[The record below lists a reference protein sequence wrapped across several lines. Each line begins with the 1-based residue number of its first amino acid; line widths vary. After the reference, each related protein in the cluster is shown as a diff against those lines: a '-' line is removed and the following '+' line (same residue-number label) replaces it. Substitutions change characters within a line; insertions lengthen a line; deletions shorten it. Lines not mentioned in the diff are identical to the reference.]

1 MEFRKEKNL
10 VYLTV
15 ENQQYIYNIT
25 TNQLINVRSPKRALI
40 TVKRFACFYRQNNN
54 SLLECVMGALAERN
68 WNWIENNFNYQTLC
82 LVEKIES
89 ICSSHNITIEINS
102 GMGEQSLNCFH
113 LMQKDT
119 TFFNYFI
126 SQIKKYANKTISWS
140 DTRAKIIKDYEYLQ
154 YEKLWADIDLSMF
167 SEVEQKNLKNS
178 FIYAYKNY
186 SVFQHEQKDEY
197 FSVYKYYY
205 SKFVILTLLAQKE
218 NIDCCINIKDM
229 ILQYLD
235 YCRRMNKTPQ
245 KTTNLL
251 REYCETLNS
260 YRLHKEQYDL
270 EQWQKNYQSHKT
282 ALEFCYG
289 DYMVVVPQKPQDLV
303 KEGQEM
309 HHCVGGYVKRVL
321 SQQCYIVFVRH
332 KNSPNECYITAEI
345 MPNGSL
351 NQYFLAYDRRIS
363 LQEDKE
369 FYHAFQEH
377 LNKYWND

>member
-1 MEFRKEKNL
+1 MTFRKEKNL
-10 VYLTV
+10 IYLTV
-15 ENQQYIYNIT
+15 ENQQYVYNIA
-25 TNQLINVRSPKRALI
+25 TNQLVNTRSPKRALV
-40 TVKRFACFYRQNNN
+40 TVKRFACYHTFPN
-54 SLLECVMGALAERN
+54 SLLASTINLLAERN
-68 WNWIENNFNYQTLC
+68 YNWLENNFNYQTLC
-82 LVEKIES
+82 LAEKIEN
-89 ICSSHNITIEINS
+89 ICSSHNITLKIE
-102 GMGEQSLNCFH
+102 GCLGEQSLHCFH
-113 LMQKDT
+113 SIQNNT
-119 TFFNYFI
+119 TLFNYFI
-126 SQIKKYANKTISWS
+126 SQITKYANQSIDWS
-140 DTRAKIIKDYEYLQ
+140 DTRAKIIKDYQYTQ
-154 YEKLWADIDLSMF
+154 YEKLYADIDLSMF
-167 SEVEQKNLKNS
+167 SETEQRNIKDS

-351 NQYFLAYDRRIS
+351 GQYYLAYDRKIS
-363 LQEDKE
+363 SQEDLA
-369 FYHAFQEH
+369 FRSAFQRH
-377 LNKYWND
+377 LNKHWNN